1 MIAVVPE
8 GDLDYAVAERLIRN
22 AGGTCYP
29 AAVPRGRERI
39 LANMRGYAEASK
51 HGRWLILCDLEKD
64 DCAPG
69 LIARHLGESRGAL
82 QWRVAV
88 RKIESWLLG
97 DEELA
102 KALAVSPARLPRNPD
117 LVADPK
123 VELVNIARRSRSRK
137 VRNDLATETGRV
149 GPGYNR
155 WLTEFVRDHWDPR
168 RAAERSDSLRRAIA
182 AVERLVAG

>member
-22 AGGTCYP
+22 AGGTCYL

-39 LANMRGYAEASK
+39 LANVRGYAEASK
-51 HGRWLILCDLEKD
+51 HGRWLILCDLEND

-69 LIARHLGESRGAL
+69 LIARHLGDSRGVL

-97 DEELA
+97 DEGLA
-102 KALAVSPARLPRNPD
+102 KELTVSPALLPRHPD
-117 LVADPK
+117 LIADPK
-123 VELVNIARRSRSRK
+123 VELVNIARRSRSCEI
-137 VRNDLATETGRV
+137 RNDLVSDTGRV

-155 WLTEFVRDHWDPR
+155 RLKEFVRDRWEPA
-168 RAAERSDSLRRAIA
+168 RAAERSDSLRRAIS
-182 AVERLVAG
+182 AVARLVDE

>member
-22 AGGTCYP
+22 AGSTCYL

-39 LANMRGYAEASK
+39 LANIRRYAEASK
-51 HGRWLILCDLEKD
+51 HGRWLILCDLEND

-69 LIARHLGESRGAL
+69 LITRHLGESRGTL

-97 DEELA
+97 DEGLA

-123 VELVNIARRSRSRK
+123 VELVNIASRSRSRK
-137 VRNDLATETGRV
+137 IRNDLVTDTGRI

-155 WLTEFVRDHWDPR
+155 WLTEFVRDHWDPA
-168 RAAERSDSLRRAIA
+168 RAAERSDSLRRAISAIDGLA
-182 AVERLVAG
+182 AR